1 MSDKK
6 SFILYL
12 DQKELFDSLPD
23 EIAGKLI
30 KHIFSYVN
38 CEEPISDDL
47 IINVAFASIKQS
59 LKRDLKKWESSITQR
74 SEAGKISAA
83 KRAEKKANE
92 VATDST
98 SVESRSTSGN
108 EVPTN
113 PTVSVSVSDSVN
125 VSDSVSV
132 SVSEKT
138 ISKAKALLP
147 DLNKNVFE
155 VFDYWINTMQKPVNQ
170 TQLTPKRKK
179 VITDRLKNG
188 YSVDAIKAAIYNCSN
203 DAFSMGDND
212 RCKPFNDI
220 ELICRTGEKLESFIE
235 RSTIK
240 SKKDDPYNFA
250 AIDAMTFDD
259 F

>member
-1 MSDKK
+1 MKRR
-6 SFILYL
+6 SFLLHI
-12 DQKELFDSLPD
+12 DSLDVLD
-23 EIAGKLI
+23 ELSNEQAGMLLKAMRDYHNDKETTLDSLTKIVFSPFKNQFNRDSLKYQTTCERRAKAGSIGGKQKVANASKSKHKLA
-30 KHIFSYVN
+30 
-38 CEEPISDDL
+38 
-47 IINVAFASIKQS
+47 NVADNKNVNDNVNDNVN
-59 LKRDLKKWESSITQR
+59 K
-74 SEAGKISAA
+74 
-83 KRAEKKANE
+83 
-92 VATDST
+92 
-98 SVESRSTSGN
+98 
-108 EVPTN
+108 
-113 PTVSVSVSDSVN
+113 SDS
-125 VSDSVSV
+125 DSKNVSV

-138 ISKAKALLP
+138 ISKAKALP
-147 DLNKNVFE
+147 ADLNQNVFE

-235 RSTIK
+235 RSSFK

>member
-38 CEEPISDDL
+38 CEEPTSDDL

-59 LKRDLKKWESSITQR
+59 LKRDLKKWESSISQR

-92 VATDST
+92 VATNPT
-98 SVESRSTSGN
+98 SVESRSTSDN

-132 SVSEKT
+132 SVSEKKNT
-138 ISKAKALLP
+138 CQPGGMTLVKNDDVNVIFNYWLKAMGKNANTSK
-147 DLNKNVFE
+147 
-155 VFDYWINTMQKPVNQ
+155 
-170 TQLTPKRKK
+170 LTTKRRK
-179 VITDRLKNG
+179 VINDRLKEK
-188 YSVDAIKAAIYNCSN
+188 YSVTMILSAIDGCLC
-203 DAFSMGDND
+203 DPFSMGVNE
-212 RCKPFNDI
+212 RKKPYNDI
-220 ELICRTGEKLESFIE
+220 ELICRTGEKLESFYN
-235 RSTIK
+235 TQK
-240 SKKDDPYNFA
+240 PYNPKEF
-250 AIDAMTFDD
+250 F
-259 F
+259 

>member
-1 MSDKK
+1 MSNKK

-38 CEEPISDDL
+38 CEEPTSDDL

-83 KRAEKKANE
+83 KRAEKKANK
-92 VATDST
+92 VPTNST
-98 SVESRSTSGN
+98 SVKGRSTSGN

-138 ISKAKALLP
+138 ISKAKALP
-147 DLNKNVFE
+147 ADLNQNVSAI
-155 VFDYWINTMQKPVNQ
+155 FDYWVNTMQKPVNQ

-179 VITDRLKNG
+179 AITDRLKNG
-188 YSVDAIKAAIYNCSN
+188 YAVDAIKAAIYNCSN
-203 DAFSMGDND
+203 DGFSMGDND
-212 RCKPFNDI
+212 RGKPFNDI
-220 ELICRTGEKLESFIE
+220 ELICRSGEKLESFIE
-235 RSTIK
+235 KPTSNN
-240 SKKDDPYNFA
+240 KKDDPYNFA
-250 AIDAMTFDD
+250 AIDSMTFDN

>member
-1 MSDKK
+1 MDYKK

-38 CEEPISDDL
+38 CEDPIADDL
-47 IINVAFASIKQS
+47 IVTVAFASIKQS
-59 LKRDLKKWESSITQR
+59 LKRDLKKWESSIVQR

-92 VATDST
+92 APTNST
-98 SVESRSTSGN
+98 TVETRSTKSN

-113 PTVSVSVSDSVN
+113 PTVSVS

-138 ISKAKALLP
+138 ISKAKALP
-147 DLNKNVFE
+147 DDVSQI
-155 VFDYWINTMQKPVNQ
+155 FDYWVNTMQKPINQ

-179 VITDRLKNG
+179 AITDRLKNG
-188 YSVDAIKAAIYNCSN
+188 YTVEAIKAAIYNCSN
-203 DAFSMGDND
+203 DGFSMGQND
-212 RCKPFNDI
+212 RNKPFNDI

-235 RSTIK
+235 RPTIN

-250 AIDAMTFDD
+250 MIDAITFDD
-259 F
+259 

>member
-1 MSDKK
+1 MDNKK
-6 SFILYL
+6 SFVLHV
-12 DQKELFDSLPD
+12 DSLLILDDLTD
-23 EIAGKLI
+23 EQAGKLI
-30 KHIFSYVN
+30 KSMLSYYRDESIEGLDQLTKIALRPFINQFS
-38 CEEPISDDL
+38 
-47 IINVAFASIKQS
+47 
-59 LKRDLKKWESSITQR
+59 RDSKKWE
-74 SEAGKISAA
+74 E
-83 KRAEKKANE
+83 RAERSRINGLKGGRPKTQE
-92 VATDST
+92 VTNKP
-98 SVESRSTSGN
+98 SGLSGLN
-108 EVPTN
+108 KEPKEPV
-113 PTVSVSVSDSVN
+113 SVN
-125 VSDSVSV
+125 VSVNDNVNVNGNV

-147 DLNKNVFE
+147 DLNQNVFE

-235 RSTIK
+235 RSNFK